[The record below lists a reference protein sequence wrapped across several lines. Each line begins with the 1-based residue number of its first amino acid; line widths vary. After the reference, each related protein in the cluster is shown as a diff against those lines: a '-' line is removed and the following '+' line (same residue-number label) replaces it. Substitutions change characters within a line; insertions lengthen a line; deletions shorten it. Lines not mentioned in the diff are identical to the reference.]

1 MKICFFGKPKS
12 IIFVLLTLI
21 AINFSVFIQP
31 VSAENF
37 DDDEFQIFQLVNSE
51 RYKNQLNNLEWDDKL
66 AKIAREYSQTMAR
79 ENFLEHTDAQGK
91 TVVDRAKDQRLGNW
105 RKIGENLFFCRGI
118 TKFDTIAVKGWMK
131 SMTHRQNILD
141 KSWTATGIG
150 IAQSRDGSIYITQV
164 FLAD

>member
-12 IIFVLLTLI
+12 TIFVLLALI
-21 AINFSVFIQP
+21 AVNFFVFNQTA
-31 VSAENF
+31 SAGNF

-51 RYKNQLNNLEWDDKL
+51 RYKNLLDNLEWDNKL
-66 AKIAREYSQTMAR
+66 AEIAREYSRTMAR
-79 ENFLEHTDAQGK
+79 ENFLEHTDLQGK
-91 TVVDRAKDQRLGNW
+91 TVVDRAKDRRLGNW

-118 TKFDTIAVKGWMK
+118 KKFDTFAVKGWMK
-131 SMTHRQNILD
+131 SSTHRQNILD

-164 FLAD
+164 FLED